1 MKSIAPAILAVLAC
15 SGIAAQAEEVRKAE
29 PAAGPTELKLGPI
42 SVSVS
47 VTGQEGGKTLKTA
60 YLGVVTAPVPPQLR
74 AQLELPEGMGL
85 SVEAV
90 ADDSPAAKAGIRQYD
105 VLKKFNDQMLCAQEQ
120 LSVLVKAAG
129 KDAKVSLVLL
139 RGGREQNVTVTLG
152 EHDEPEG
159 GKAQFSI
166 NGVPGLSVE
175 VHDLERILK
184 DGAAGGSLSEALS
197 RAFGSDAPKGGSAG
211 IHQNW
216 DEMRKRN
223 EQRKKEVD
231 AQVDAAMK
239 KAQEAAK
246 KAHEAAEQ
254 AGAAGSA
261 RAQVFSF
268 YPGAQSQSVVTLVD
282 GDGTVEINDSNG
294 KRSVKIRDASGKE
307 TYSGALNT
315 EADHDAVPE
324 KFRAKVK
331 DAESRIKTP
340 PAAGPKKKP
349 EKKPEPQ
356 KAPGAAI

>member
-1 MKSIAPAILAVLAC
+1 MKSIAPVILALLAC
-15 SGIAAQAEEVRKAE
+15 SGIAVRAEEIRKAE
-29 PAAGPTELKLGPI
+29 PAAGPAELKLGP
-42 SVSVS
+42 VSVS
-47 VTGQEGGKTLKTA
+47 VAVTGQESGKAMKTA

-90 ADDSPAAKAGIRQYD
+90 ADDSPAAKAGIRRYD

-129 KDAKVSLVLL
+129 KDAKVSLVFL
-139 RGGREQNVTVTLG
+139 RGGREQDVTVTMG
-152 EHDEPEG
+152 EHDEPDG

-175 VHDLERILK
+175 VHDLEKILK
-184 DGAAGGSLSEALS
+184 EGAAGGFLAEALG
-197 RAFGSDAPKGGSAG
+197 RVLGSDAPKVGAAG
-211 IHQNW
+211 IQQNW
-216 DEMRKRN
+216 DELRKRN
-223 EQRKKEVD
+223 EQRNKELE

-246 KAHEAAEQ
+246 KAREAAEQ

-268 YPGAQSQSVVTLVD
+268 YPGAQSQSVVTMVD
-282 GDGTVEINDSNG
+282 GDGTVEISDSNG
-294 KRSVKIRDASGKE
+294 KRSVKIRDASGRE
-307 TYSGALNT
+307 IHSGALNT

-331 DAESRIKTP
+331 EAESRIKTP
-340 PAAGPKKKP
+340 PAVGPRKKP
-349 EKKPEPQ
+349 EEKPGLQ